1 MTFKWSKRNEQ
12 AFYFLVSMVSAAL
25 IVDLLLIDIHG
36 CSDAKCMTLNSLFAT
51 LGYGY
56 GLE

>member
-1 MTFKWSKRNEQ
+1 M
-12 AFYFLVSMVSAAL
+12 ALAAL

-51 LGYGY
+51 LGLGY
-56 GLE
+56 GL